1 MKQLKALIS
10 KELINF
16 FGQPTAYIFAAVFI
30 LVNNFFFFSN
40 FFLNNQAS
48 LRNYFQFF
56 PLTLAFFIPLVTMGA
71 ISGEYKNDTIETLLS
86 LPLKKSQIVLAK
98 FAASII
104 FFLFALLFTLPV
116 VLIVF
121 LVGKPDIGP
130 IITSYLASI
139 MLVFL
144 YTSIG
149 LFASSVTREH
159 LISLLV
165 GVISLFGLYLC
176 ASPIVLEKVP
186 FIGQVILSIVSPT
199 SHFDNFAK
207 GLILIKDIIYFISVS
222 WFFCWLTVQKIDFEA
237 K

>member
-48 LRNYFQFF
+48 LRDYFQFF
-56 PLTLAFFIPLVTMGA
+56 PLTLAFFVPLVTMGA
-71 ISGEYKNDTIETLLS
+71 ISGEYKSGTIETLLS
-86 LPLKKSQIVLAK
+86 LPVRKSQIVLAK

-121 LVGKPDIGP
+121 LLGKPDVGP

-139 MLVFL
+139 MLIFL

-149 LFASSVTREH
+149 LFASSLSREH
-159 LISLLV
+159 LVSLLI

-176 ASPIVLEKVP
+176 GSPIVLEKVP
-186 FIGQVILSIVSPT
+186 FFGQVILSIVSPT
-199 SHFDNFAK
+199 AHFDNFAK
-207 GLILIKDIIYFISVS
+207 GLILAKDIIYFISIG
-222 WFFCWLTVQKIDFEA
+222 WFFYWLTVQKIDFEA